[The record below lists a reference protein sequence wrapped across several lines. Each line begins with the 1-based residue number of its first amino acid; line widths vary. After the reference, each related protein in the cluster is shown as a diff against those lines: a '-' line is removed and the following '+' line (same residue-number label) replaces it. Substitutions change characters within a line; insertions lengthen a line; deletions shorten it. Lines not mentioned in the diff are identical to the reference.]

1 MVSTS
6 IGRGMQTG
14 NGRVFQ
20 LSILPG
26 LLAGL
31 FLLLMAGR
39 GSCQELNAQVSVV
52 APQLGTTVDA
62 SLISNLEKQ
71 LTDFINQRKW
81 TNDRFQPEEKINC
94 NFAIALTSIAAQD
107 VYEARLTVQAA
118 RPVYNS
124 VYQSVLVNYQDA
136 QFVFKYRPYQRLE
149 FNASQVGGTEP
160 LSANLTATIAYYIN
174 IILGLDY
181 DSFELG
187 SGRPFFKNA
196 QNIVLAAPKASNIKG
211 WQSFDGQRNRYYLA
225 SDLTAANMEDI
236 HQIIYSYFRSGLDS
250 LYNDQRAARSN
261 ILGALKALQKFNSR
275 HPNTMIEQFFM
286 ESRTDELVGIF
297 KEAPP
302 DMKNEVLPLL
312 TALNANGATKF
323 NEALKN

>member
-6 IGRGMQTG
+6 IGRGTQTG